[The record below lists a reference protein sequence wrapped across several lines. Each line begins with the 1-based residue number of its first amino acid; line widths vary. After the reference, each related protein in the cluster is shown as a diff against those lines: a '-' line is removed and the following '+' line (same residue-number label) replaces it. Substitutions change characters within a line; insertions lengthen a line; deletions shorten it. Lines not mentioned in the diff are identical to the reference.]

1 MTKYSDPD
9 PTITPRWNADGLI
22 PVIAQEQSSGE
33 VLMMAWMNAEA
44 LALTLAERRAVY
56 WSRSR
61 QALWRKGDSSG
72 DVQHLVSLHLDCD
85 GDTLLMKVNQQGRGA
100 CHTGRRHCFLY
111 DQAEGGWHLH
121 EEQDHE

>member
-1 MTKYSDPD
+1 
-9 PTITPRWNADGLI
+9 
-22 PVIAQEQSSGE
+22 
-33 VLMMAWMNAEA
+33 MMAWMNAEA

-111 DQAEGGWHLH
+111 ANSEGRWQLQ
-121 EEQDHE
+121 EEQDHG

>member
-1 MTKYSDPD
+1 MTNYSDPT
-9 PTITPRWNADGLI
+9 PTIEPRWNADGLI
-22 PVIAQEQSSGE
+22 PVIAQDEGTGE

-111 DQAEGGWHLH
+111 ANSEGRWQLQ
-121 EEQDHE
+121 EEQDHG